1 MTKARDLAGFAS
13 SSVTTTASD
22 GLVLKGD
29 GSSTDVVIKNG
40 ANATVATVADGTTT
54 LAATAN
60 LTAGGSITAT
70 GASVGALAQGAI
82 QVGNSSGVAAPLTI
96 GSNTQLL
103 QSNGTTA
110 AWATINTSD
119 PAVVFPNWASP
130 TTTYTTSGTW
140 SKGSLADDD
149 YVWFYLI
156 GGGGGGG
163 TYYNSQNQNAQG
175 GHGGGALLLY
185 GKAGLLNGGAYVIGA
200 GVAGQAGTGGS
211 PNGTNSTFTL
221 TSSNGSL
228 VFSTSVGDADL
239 FKNARAARVVDS
251 NLPTIVVDVASN
263 LTFTLG
269 AEPEGWTNSVSGC
282 PYHWNAGDGGNYA
295 VGYNSIFSGAGGGG
309 AYNNVSKVGGGSL
322 YGGQG
327 GALTSSGVNGSVPG
341 GGGGGSTTYN
351 ASSNPAS
358 GSGGTGAN
366 GNMRQ
371 YNV

>member
-1 MTKARDLAGFAS
+1 MTKARDLAGFA
-13 SSVTTTASD
+13 TASSTTSTAAELNQLD
-22 GLVLKGD
+22 AITR
-29 GSSTDVVIKNG
+29 GSILYG
-40 ANATVATVADGTTT
+40 NASG
-54 LAATAN
+54 ATARLAKGAAGTF
-60 LTAGGSITAT
+60 LT
-70 GASVGALAQGAI
+70 
-82 QVGNSSGVAAPLTI
+82 
-96 GSNTQLL
+96 
-103 QSNGTTA
+103 SNGTDLSYA
-110 AWATINTSD
+110 AINTSD

-140 SKGSLADDD
+140 SKGSLDDDD

-163 TYYNSQNQNAQG
+163 TYYNSQNQNAVG
-175 GHGGGALLLY
+175 GNGGGALLLY

-200 GVAGQAGTGGS
+200 GAAGQAGTGGS

-221 TSSNGSL
+221 SSANGSL
-228 VFSTSVGDADL
+228 VFSTTVGDGDL
-239 FKNARAARVVDS
+239 FKNARAARVADS
-251 NLPTIVVDVASN
+251 NLPTITVDVASN

-269 AEPEGWTNSVSGC
+269 TEPEGWTNSVSGC
-282 PYHWNAGDGGNYA
+282 PYHWNSGQGGDYA
-295 VGYNSIFSGAGGGG
+295 VGDNSIFSGAGGGG
-309 AYNNVSKVGGGSL
+309 AYNNASRVGGGSL

-327 GALTSSGVNGSVPG
+327 GALTSSGENGSVPG

>member
-29 GSSTDVVIKNG
+29 GTTTDVIIKNG
-40 ANATVATVADGTTT
+40 ANATVASVADGTVNI
-54 LAATAN
+54 AAA
-60 LTAGGSITAT
+60 GSITAT
-70 GASVGALAQGAI
+70 GASVGALARGSI
-82 QVGNSSGVAAPLTI
+82 QVGNSSGVAAALAKGAAGTFLT
-96 GSNTQLL
+96 
-103 QSNGTTA
+103 SNGTDLSYA
-110 AWATINTSD
+110 AINTSD
-119 PAVVFPNWASP
+119 PAVIFPNWASP

-140 SKGSLADDD
+140 SKGSLDDDD
-149 YVWFYLI
+149 YVWLYLI
-156 GGGGGGG
+156 GGGGGGS
-163 TYYNSQNQNAQG
+163 TYYNSQNQNASG
-175 GHGGGALLLY
+175 GHGGYALLLY

-221 TSSNGSL
+221 TSANGSL
-228 VFSTSVGDADL
+228 VFTTTNGDAAL

-251 NLPTIVVDVASN
+251 NLPTIAVDVASN

-282 PYHWNAGDGGNYA
+282 PYHWNNGQGGEYA
-295 VGYNSIFSGAGGGG
+295 VGYNSIFAAAGGGG
-309 AYNNVSKVGGGSL
+309 AYNNASRVGGGSL

-327 GALTSSGVNGSVPG
+327 GALTSSGENGSVPG